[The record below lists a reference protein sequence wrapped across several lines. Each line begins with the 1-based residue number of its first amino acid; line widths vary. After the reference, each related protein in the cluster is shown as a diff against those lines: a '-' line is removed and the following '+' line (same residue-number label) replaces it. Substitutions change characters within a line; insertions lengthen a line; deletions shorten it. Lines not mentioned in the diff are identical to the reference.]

1 MIPANLERAVY
12 GMYATHALH
21 VADRHGVFEHLAR
34 HSGDSADKIAAALA
48 VDEDTLER
56 LLLVL
61 SSFGVLDA
69 DGERY
74 ALAADVRPYVDRED
88 PRYLMG
94 FVDHLIGD
102 TADQFGRL
110 SGYLN
115 AGKAETDRDTPA
127 PFEAIYRD
135 EESVGRFLNAMWG
148 LSHHVSHELAALAD
162 LSDSRQLID
171 VGGAS
176 GPFSV
181 AALHAFPQ
189 LRSTVFD
196 LPQVGPHLAARATE
210 HELGDR
216 LDFAAG
222 DFFAE
227 PLPAGDCFA
236 FGYILSDWDDET
248 CAALLRKAYEACL
261 PGGRVLIMER
271 LFDDDRGGPLATA
284 VMNLSMHVET
294 QGRHRTAAEYL
305 DLLRQAGFVDG
316 TVRRS
321 SGEKHLITG
330 RRAESESA
338 R

>member
-1 MIPANLERAVY
+1 MIPADLERAVY
-12 GMYATHALH
+12 GMYATHALRI
-21 VADRHGVFEHLAR
+21 ADRHGVFEYLTR
-34 HSGDSADKIAAALA
+34 HSGESAGKIAAALT

-61 SSFGVLDA
+61 SAFGVLDA
-69 DGERY
+69 EGGCY
-74 ALAADVRPYVDRED
+74 ALAADVRPYVDRAD

-94 FVDHLIGD
+94 FVDHLIDD
-102 TADQFGRL
+102 TAGQFGQL
-110 SGYLN
+110 SGYLHV
-115 AGKAETDRDTPA
+115 GKVETDRDEPA

-135 EESVGRFLNAMWG
+135 DESVGRFLGAMWG

-162 LSDSRQLID
+162 LSGARQLID

-181 AALHAFPQ
+181 AALQAFPQ

-196 LPQVGPHLAARATE
+196 LPQVGPHLAARSAE
-210 HELGDR
+210 HGLDDR
-216 LDFAAG
+216 LAFTAG
-222 DFFAE
+222 DFFHD

-236 FGYILSDWDDET
+236 FGYILSDWDDQT
-248 CAALLRKAYEACL
+248 CATLLRKAYEACL

-284 VMNLSMHVET
+284 VMNLSMHIET

-305 DLLRQAGFVDG
+305 DLLRQAGFADG

-321 SGEKHLITG
+321 SGDKHLIIG
-330 RRAESESA
+330 RRATSGSE

>member
-1 MIPANLERAVY
+1 MIPADLERAVY
-12 GMYATHALH
+12 GMYATHALR
-21 VADRHGVFEHLAR
+21 VADRHGVFEHLTR
-34 HSGDSADKIAAALA
+34 HGGDSAGKIAAALD

-61 SSFGVLDA
+61 SSFGVLEADA
-69 DGERY
+69 EGY

-94 FVDHLIGD
+94 FVGHLIDD
-102 TADQFGRL
+102 TAGQFGRL
-110 SGYLN
+110 SGYLDV
-115 AGKAETDRDTPA
+115 GKAETDRDAPA
-127 PFEAIYRD
+127 PFDAIYRD
-135 EESVGRFLNAMWG
+135 DESVGRFLNAMWG

-162 LSDSRQLID
+162 LGDARQLID

-181 AALHAFPQ
+181 AALKAFPQ

-196 LPQVGPHLAARATE
+196 LPRVGPHLAARAAE
-210 HELGDR
+210 HGLGDR
-216 LDFAAG
+216 LGFADG
-222 DFFAE
+222 DFFRD

-248 CAALLRKAYEACL
+248 CVTLLRKAYEACL

-271 LFDDDRGGPLATA
+271 LFHDDRSGPLATA

-294 QGRHRTAAEYL
+294 EGRHRTAAEYL
-305 DLLRQAGFVDG
+305 DLLGRAGFTDG

-321 SGEKHLITG
+321 AGDKHLIVG
-330 RRAESESA
+330 RRAEGGSG